1 MTKIEADEIL
11 QYVAQE
17 LLSPMAF
24 DNRPASEV
32 WEEMTKE
39 PFNELCKIIYKKI
52 EKNSWQIDTPMV

>member
-24 DNRPASEV
+24 GNRPASEV

-52 EKNSWQIDTPMV
+52 EKNS